1 MITGSRN
8 ISISAISGSRNT
20 IYPFFDVWSQKNDM
34 LAIIYDSAHV
44 DFWFLI
50 INDTQI
56 KKNHDHPETAKMH
69 LFLDP

>member
-1 MITGSRN
+1 
-8 ISISAISGSRNT
+8 
-20 IYPFFDVWSQKNDM
+20 M
-34 LAIIYDSAHV
+34 LALIYDSAHV

-56 KKNHDHPETAKMH
+56 KKHDHPETVQME

>member
-1 MITGSRN
+1 
-8 ISISAISGSRNT
+8 
-20 IYPFFDVWSQKNDM
+20 M

-56 KKNHDHPETAKMH
+56 KQKHDHPETAKME

>member
-1 MITGSRN
+1 
-8 ISISAISGSRNT
+8 
-20 IYPFFDVWSQKNDM
+20 M

-56 KKNHDHPETAKMH
+56 KKKLRVALQEGQSPQNGTVQKIS
-69 LFLDP
+69 

>member
-1 MITGSRN
+1 MYLSQEKD
-8 ISISAISGSRNT
+8 ISAS
-20 IYPFFDVWSQKNDM
+20 
-34 LAIIYDSAHV
+34 IYDSAHV

-56 KKNHDHPETAKMH
+56 KKKHDHPETAKME